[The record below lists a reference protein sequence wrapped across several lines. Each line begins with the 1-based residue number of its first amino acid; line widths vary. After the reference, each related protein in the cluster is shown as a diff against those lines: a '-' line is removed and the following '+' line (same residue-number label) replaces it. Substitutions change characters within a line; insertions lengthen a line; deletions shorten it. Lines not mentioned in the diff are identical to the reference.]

1 MNKLVFLLPVLAC
14 LTSSLNTNAQEK
26 TDTIATTNIINSD
39 SLLFNISEN
48 VARLAYQ
55 SYAMEPG
62 RGRYKMY
69 STENIYNLLKLD
81 TATGIIEQVQWSLE
95 DSEEMTITINSYN
108 LSYGGK
114 IGTFELYPTKNMYQF
129 ILLDTTDGRTWHVQ
143 WGTKSTERWIK
154 RIY

>member
-1 MNKLVFLLPVLAC
+1 MKQFFSLLIVTLLAPFYMNGQVKNDSISAPATV
-14 LTSSLNTNAQEK
+14 NA
-26 TDTIATTNIINSD
+26 D
-39 SLLFNISEN
+39 SLLVDISNN

-55 SYAMEPG
+55 GYAMEPE

-69 STENIYNLLKLD
+69 QTENIYNLLKLD
-81 TATGIIEQVQWSLE
+81 TATGRIEQVQWSLK
-95 DSEEMTITINSYN
+95 DSEEMTVTINSSY
-108 LSYGGK
+108 LSYFGK

-143 WGTKSTERWIK
+143 WGTESKKRWIQ

>member
-1 MNKLVFLLPVLAC
+1 MKPLFYTIFLLLSIPLVANGQ
-14 LTSSLNTNAQEK
+14 SSSDSIPPQNEIK
-26 TDTIATTNIINSD
+26 MD
-39 SLLFNISEN
+39 SLLIDISEN

-55 SYAMEPG
+55 DYAMEPE

-69 STENIYNLLKLD
+69 QTENLYNLLKLD
-81 TATGIIEQVQWSLE
+81 TATGRIEQVQWSLK
-95 DSEEMTITINSYN
+95 DSEEMTVTINYSY
-108 LSYGGK
+108 LSYTGK

-143 WGTKSTERWIK
+143 WGTESKKRWIK